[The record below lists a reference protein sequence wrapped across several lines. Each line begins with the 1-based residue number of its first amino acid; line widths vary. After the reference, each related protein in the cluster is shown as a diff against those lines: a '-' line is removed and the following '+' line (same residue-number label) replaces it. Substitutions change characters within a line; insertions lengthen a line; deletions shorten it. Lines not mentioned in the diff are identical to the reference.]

1 MAAKNFIFLLLA
13 LQTFINPSI
22 QKTKEDYSIDR
33 ANEYIEQ
40 NRNTVIQTY
49 RLKYHAMAP
58 IGWINDPNGFSMYQG
73 EYHLFYQYN
82 PYSAVWDTM
91 HWGHAKSSDLVKW
104 EDLPVALA
112 PDQEYDS
119 GGIFSGSA
127 IEKDGKLY
135 VMYTCV
141 SNDLQ
146 QQCIAVSEDGV
157 TFEKVPENPVLTA
170 RDLPENAL
178 ASDFRD
184 PKVFERNG
192 TYYVV
197 LASKT
202 VNETGQ
208 VLLYQSPDL
217 IQWSL
222 KSILLE
228 GTADQGIMWE
238 CPDLFELDGK
248 DLLVLSPIQIPR
260 SGNEY
265 WNLDS
270 VVAFVGSV
278 NWETGKLNVEYQKEL
293 DHGLDFYATQ
303 SLLDHENRRIV
314 IAWMNMWGRSW
325 PTNTLNHKWTGAMT
339 LPRQLSFV
347 DDVLIQTP
355 IDGIQN
361 YVSSSPVY
369 EDISITNAT
378 YTLSAVVGEVGILE
392 VIANVS
398 QANFFKILL
407 RYNDVESTELS
418 YNPQYG
424 DVTLNREFSGIE
436 ITGEENPAVTKRVVN
451 VALLSNDLIK
461 FKVFLDQ
468 SSVEVFINDG
478 VESMTS
484 TIYPT
489 EYADIIQFIADG
501 TVYFEKIQWSNLSL

>member
-1 MAAKNFIFLLLA
+1 M
-13 LQTFINPSI
+13 
-22 QKTKEDYSIDR
+22 
-33 ANEYIEQ
+33 
-40 NRNTVIQTY
+40 
-49 RLKYHAMAP
+49 
-58 IGWINDPNGFSMYQG
+58 
-73 EYHLFYQYN
+73 
-82 PYSAVWDTM
+82 
-91 HWGHAKSSDLVKW
+91 
-104 EDLPVALA
+104 
-112 PDQEYDS
+112 
-119 GGIFSGSA
+119 
-127 IEKDGKLY
+127 
-135 VMYTCV
+135 
-141 SNDLQ
+141 
-146 QQCIAVSEDGV
+146 
-157 TFEKVPENPVLTA
+157 
-170 RDLPENAL
+170 
-178 ASDFRD
+178 
-184 PKVFERNG
+184 FERNG